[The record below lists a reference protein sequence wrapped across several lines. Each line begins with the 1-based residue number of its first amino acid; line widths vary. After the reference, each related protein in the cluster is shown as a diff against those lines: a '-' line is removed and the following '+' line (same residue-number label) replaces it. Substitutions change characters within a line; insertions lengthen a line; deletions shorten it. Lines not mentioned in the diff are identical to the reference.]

1 MTPSS
6 ITVNR
11 NLAEEAPRVFLLNVD
26 EATIDWAHKNYPQF
40 FNEKLRGKR
49 QISYL
54 LSRALLLH
62 VLQNYYD
69 FKILPELAYS
79 AHGKPYFPTCNI
91 SFNLTHTDQ
100 FLGLLITRGN
110 HPLGIDIETIKPRR
124 NFAGLLQKTFSI
136 TEIQWILGL
145 TEQPALPL
153 QKNLTLSPEAIE
165 RFFLL
170 WSAKEAYLKADGR
183 GLQALHTLLLKPKHQ
198 IMQGDLQE
206 GTLLLQTLNH
216 QRSATKSAF
225 ALYLPTSMIESTC
238 ITDLSNDPAVPSS
251 TTFSSHFW
259 QIIMREISHNETPTL
274 SL

>member
-1 MTPSS
+1 MTSS
-6 ITVNR
+6 LIAINR
-11 NLAEEAPRVFLLNVD
+11 QTIEAPQVFLLNVD
-26 EATIDWAHKNYPQF
+26 DSTIDWAEKNYPQF

-69 FKILPELAYS
+69 FDILPELAYS
-79 AHGKPYFPTCNI
+79 IHGKPYFPTCNI
-91 SFNLTHTDQ
+91 SFNLTHTDH
-100 FLGLLITRGN
+100 FLGLLITKGN
-110 HPLGIDIETIKPRR
+110 HPLGIDIETIKQRR

-136 TEIQWILGL
+136 TETQWILGL
-145 TEQPALPL
+145 TEQPVLPL

-183 GLQALHTLLLKPKHQ
+183 GLQALRTLRLNPKHQ
-198 IMQGDLQE
+198 KMQGDLQE
-206 GTLLLQTLNH
+206 GTLLLQTLTH

-225 ALYLPTSMIESTC
+225 ALYLPASMIESSF
-238 ITDLSNDPAVPSS
+238 ITNLSCDRVAPISAAL
-251 TTFSSHFW
+251 TSHSW
-259 QIIMREISHNETPTL
+259 QIIMQEIPHNETPAF
-274 SL
+274 

>member
-6 ITVNR
+6 IIINHQAR
-11 NLAEEAPRVFLLNVD
+11 EAPQVFLLNVD
-26 EATIDWAHKNYPQF
+26 DGSIDWAQKNYPQF

-69 FKILPELAYS
+69 FDILPELAHS
-79 AHGKPYFPTCNI
+79 AYGKPYFPTCNI
-91 SFNLTHTDQ
+91 SFNLTHTDH

-110 HPLGIDIETIKPRR
+110 HPLGIDIETIKQRR

-136 TEIQWILGL
+136 TETQWILGL
-145 TEQPALPL
+145 TEQPVFPL
-153 QKNLTLSPEAIE
+153 QKNSRLSLDAIE

-183 GLQALHTLLLKPKHQ
+183 GLQALRTLLLNPKHQ
-198 IMQGDLQE
+198 KMQGDLRE
-206 GTLLLQTLNH
+206 GSLLLQTLTH
-216 QRSATKSAF
+216 QKSATKSAF

-238 ITDLSNDPAVPSS
+238 ITDLSCNHAVPIH
-251 TTFSSHFW
+251 TTLSSHSW
-259 QIIMREISHNETPTL
+259 QIIMREIPHNETPAF
-274 SL
+274 